1 MAQESGQSV
10 SLAGKRCV
18 VVGASAGIGKQTAMD
33 MVSMG
38 GDVVFVGR
46 SKAKLDE
53 AVAEAG
59 GGHVVVADI
68 SDPAQCAAL
77 IKEAAGHLGGI
88 DMLLTVVGVS
98 RLGLLA
104 EGDPEIWEECLRN
117 NVIGP
122 ALVTSAAI
130 PVLSDNAFV
139 GFFSSES
146 VGMPYHGLVPYG
158 TSKAALEEMIR
169 GFRAEHPEFRFSCL
183 RVGATQGTEFARDF
197 DADKAMNLSET
208 WIKRGNIPT
217 NFMTAEDLGRAI
229 ARIIA
234 IAMEFEGIDYQD
246 LVLRATGGSFYGTVE
261 ELMAQ
266 MAEAQE

>member
-1 MAQESGQSV
+1 MAQESGHSV

-18 VVGASAGIGKQTAMD
+18 VVGASAGIGRQTAMD
-33 MVSMG
+33 MVAMG

-46 SKAKLDE
+46 SKTKLDQ

-59 GGHVVVADI
+59 GGHAVVADI
-68 SDPAQCAAL
+68 SDPAQCTAL
-77 IKEAAGHLGGI
+77 IKEAVGHLGGI
-88 DMLLTVVGVS
+88 DMLLMVVGVS
-98 RLGLLA
+98 RLSLLA
-104 EGDPEIWEECLRN
+104 EGDAEIWEECLRN

-139 GFFSSES
+139 GFFSSET
-146 VGMPYHGLVPYG
+146 VGTPYHGLVPYG

-183 RVGATQGTEFARDF
+183 RIGATGGTEFSRDF
-197 DADKAMNLSET
+197 DSDVRMALSET
-208 WIKRGNIPT
+208 WIKRGNIP
-217 NFMTAEDLGRAI
+217 MKLMAAEDLGMAI